1 MWKVGSVDS
10 QGVEVEKK
18 YDVGAD
24 TEVPALAELP
34 GVARVGEPHVDTL
47 KAVYFDTPAHA
58 LASRGITLRR
68 RTGGPDAGWHLKLPA
83 EFPAPAGDASGSHGS
98 GSHGSEGSGSGPE
111 PQRRRELHAPLGQA
125 AVVPD
130 SLLAQL
136 HVYLRGE
143 DVLPVVR
150 LETQR
155 TAYPLYG
162 EDGTHLA
169 DLADDRV
176 TAKVQGPGG
185 SPQQQQWREWEL
197 ELVHGSPDLFPAA
210 AELLAAAGAHPAQH
224 TSKLA
229 KALAGGGTGTQ
240 ARPTPPDPGP
250 PGKKGPVAD
259 LLTAYLAAQIREIM
273 ANDPG
278 VRLGEPEAVHDLRS
292 ATRRSRSGL
301 AAYRRIYDDAAVR
314 HLRDELKWL
323 GQVLGEPR
331 DAEVMRD
338 RLRGH
343 AAELPPAPEL
353 ASVKARLEEEL
364 GNTLDTAYRRL
375 QKALLSERY
384 FRLLDSLEAFRDN
397 PPVRPDGSAPA
408 RKAAVKLVAKAAKRL
423 RQAARTAKAARGGAK
438 HETSLHQ
445 VRKDAKRL
453 RHVAE
458 SVGPVHG
465 KRAAKVAKAAHGQ
478 QKILGDFQDSVVAR
492 DLLAGLVAGPDLPEA
507 VASAYITLHTRQVQ
521 LAADAEAKY
530 RKAHKK
536 SRGLFRRGLQ

>member
-155 TAYPLYG
+155 TTYPLYG

-210 AELLAAAGAHPAQH
+210 AELLAAAEAHPAQH

-229 KALAGGGTGTQ
+229 KALAGGGTVTQ
-240 ARPTPPDPGP
+240 PGPTPDPGP

-301 AAYRRIYDDAAVR
+301 AAYRRIYDDAPVR

-343 AAELPPAPEL
+343 AAELPYAPEL

-384 FRLLDSLEAFRDN
+384 FRLLDNLEAFRDN

-492 DLLAGLVAGPDLPEA
+492 DLLAGLMAGPDLPEA

-536 SRGLFRRGLQ
+536 SRELFRRGLQ